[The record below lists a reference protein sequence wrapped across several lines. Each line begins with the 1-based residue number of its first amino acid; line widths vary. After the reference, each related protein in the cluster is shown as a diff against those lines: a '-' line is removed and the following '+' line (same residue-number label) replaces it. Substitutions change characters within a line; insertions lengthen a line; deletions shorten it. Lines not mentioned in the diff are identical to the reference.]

1 MGGVIRK
8 IVKQAGLAPD
18 APAPQPAPAPKPKP
32 APTPTPTPAPA
43 PVQPAPVVP
52 EPVQPAGVV
61 YGGGSP
67 DMGGSAAGKPKRKK
81 ASTIATSARGV
92 VGDAPVTR
100 KSLLGS

>member
-8 IVKQAGLAPD
+8 IVKQAGLAPE
-18 APAPQPAPAPKPKP
+18 APAPQPAPVP
-32 APTPTPTPAPA
+32 APTPAPAVAAPA

-61 YGGGSP
+61 YGGGSS
-67 DMGGSAAGKPKRKK
+67 DMGGSTAGKPKRKRG
-81 ASTIATSARGV
+81 STIATTARGV

>member
-8 IVKQAGLAPD
+8 IVKQVGLAPD
-18 APAPQPAPAPKPKP
+18 APAPKPAPAPVPAPKP
-32 APTPTPTPAPA
+32 APAVAAPA
-43 PVQPAPVVP
+43 PVQPKPVVP

-61 YGGGSP
+61 YGGGSS
-67 DMGGSAAGKPKRKK
+67 DMGCAAAGKPKRKK